1 MLLILPKTKKPKE
14 CMDTVVPRL
23 QARLMREA
31 TKTFG
36 PRAGGVKLDLPMI
49 VKGSEYPEVQFSD
62 DRLSAY
68 ANLTDVAGE
77 HWENMVYQL
86 AHELVHLLDP
96 RPRHPIGAGATWFEE
111 AIATSFGR
119 KYLHLLGRKVWEPA
133 NEYGYAYKCVTEAG
147 ANHLYLAGKLRK
159 EYGHLSDIPE
169 LALKKAFNC
178 RPEISK
184 QLSQR
189 FHDQS
194 RIA

>member
-1 MLLILPKTKKPKE
+1 MLLTLPKIKKPKE
-14 CMDTVVPRL
+14 CMNTVVSRL
-23 QARLMREA
+23 QDYLMKEA

-36 PRAGGVKLDLPMI
+36 PRSGGVKLDLPKI
-49 VKGSEYPEVQFSD
+49 VNGSEYPEVQFSYD
-62 DRLSAY
+62 KLSAY
-68 ANLTDVAGE
+68 ANLTDEAGE
-77 HWENMVYQL
+77 RWENMVYQL

-96 RPRHPIGAGATWFEE
+96 RPRHPDGPGATWFEE

-119 KYLHLLGRKVWEPA
+119 KYLHLLAREVWEPK
-133 NEYGYAYKCVTEAG
+133 NEYEYAYKCVTEAG
-147 ANHLYLAGKLRK
+147 TNHLYLAGKLRQ

-169 LALKKAFNC
+169 FALESAFKC

-189 FHDQS
+189 FHDQT